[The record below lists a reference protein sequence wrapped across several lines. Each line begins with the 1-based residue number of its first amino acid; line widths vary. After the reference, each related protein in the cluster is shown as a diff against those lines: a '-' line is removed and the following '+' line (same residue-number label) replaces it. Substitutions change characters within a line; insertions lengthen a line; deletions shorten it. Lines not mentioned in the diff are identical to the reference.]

1 MSQLRVYLFKNGRSD
16 FLSLL
21 RENGVEF
28 NEHRPAP
35 GVVMNAGEVIEII
48 NAAKELSPYGALAVV
63 LVTWLRGRASRKVIV
78 QADEKTVLHLEGYS
92 VKDVEKV
99 IEKAVSVMAIQ
110 TEKDDA

>member
-1 MSQLRVYLFKNGRSD
+1 MSQLRVHLFKNGRSE

-28 NEHRPAP
+28 SERYPTP
-35 GVVMNAGEVIEII
+35 GVVMNAGEVIDII

-78 QADEKTVLHLEGYS
+78 QTNEQTILHIEGYS
-92 VKDVEKV
+92 AKEVEKV
-99 IEKAVSVMAIQ
+99 LEKASSITAIQ
-110 TEKDDA
+110 TDKDSA

>member
-1 MSQLRVYLFKNGRSD
+1 MSHLRVYLFKNGRTE

-28 NEHRPAP
+28 TEHHPTP
-35 GVVMNAGEVIEII
+35 GNVMNAGEVIEII

-78 QADEKTVLHLEGYS
+78 QTNEQMVLHIDGYS
-92 VKDVEKV
+92 VKEVEKV
-99 IEKAVSVMAIQ
+99 LEKASSINAIQ
-110 TEKDDA
+110 TDKDSA